1 MEKASKQIRLENVH
15 GDYKWRLRMRRWR
28 DVRILRK
35 GEWEGDKHRG
45 NGMERA
51 RMISAWRHGGMGEE
65 ETGNPFHFPLQNCSV
80 A

>member
-51 RMISAWRHGGMGEE
+51 RMISA
-65 ETGNPFHFPLQNCSV
+65 
-80 A
+80 